1 MSRNRQTVLRWIFIP
16 FLFFLWASP
25 AWGAVYKWKDEN
37 GRLHFTDDITNVPKK
52 FRPHYTNKKSKPR
65 KKTEKPKTSL
75 GEILKKNSAARDQQG
90 TKPGYGKALPGMG
103 QMEQEEFARE
113 LERSMEELAEE
124 LGRAF
129 EGMGQE
135 YEN

>member
-75 GEILKKNSAARDQQG
+75 GEILKKNSAARDQQTRIRKSASGNGANG
-90 TKPGYGKALPGMG
+90 TGRVRQRIRTQYGGARRRTGPGIRRYGSGIRKL
-103 QMEQEEFARE
+103 
-113 LERSMEELAEE
+113 
-124 LGRAF
+124 
-129 EGMGQE
+129 
-135 YEN
+135 NV

>member
-75 GEILKKNSAARDQQG
+75 GKNLKKSSSARSQQG
-90 TKPGYGKALPGMG
+90 IKPGYGEVNPGMG
-103 QMEQEEFARE
+103 QMEQEELARE

-124 LGRAF
+124 LGKAF

-135 YEN
+135 Y